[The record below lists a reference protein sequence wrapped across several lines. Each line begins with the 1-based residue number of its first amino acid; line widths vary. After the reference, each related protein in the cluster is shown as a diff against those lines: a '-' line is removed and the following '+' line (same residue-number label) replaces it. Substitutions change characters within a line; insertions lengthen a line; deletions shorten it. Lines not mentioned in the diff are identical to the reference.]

1 MKGGAIDM
9 SHLARTLSNRLNRV
23 VRDQTGLS
31 GMFEIDLTWPLGTVG
46 QAPPGVPQLSPLGP
60 NSLSIS
66 TALQEQ
72 LGLKLEASTGPVDV
86 LVIDGASP
94 PSPD

>member
-1 MKGGAIDM
+1 
-9 SHLARTLSNRLNRV
+9 
-23 VRDQTGLS
+23 
-31 GMFEIDLTWPLGTVG
+31 MFEIDFTWPLGRAR
-46 QAPPGVPQLSPLGP
+46 QAPAGVPQLSPLGP